1 MLGPGRW
8 RGRWDAR
15 PRHTPEA
22 TARTGLAR
30 PPGTVAFWPAAR
42 HGRQNG
48 RRSAKSQLRKSGR
61 AGAAVR
67 QASAAN
73 EDGAPGAGRRAPLPG
88 AVAAQ
93 GRFGEAARASRA
105 HGGLAGAGD
114 GAVPLPAAAAGDAG
128 ALRTGAQG
136 GAAACASPRPAAPS
150 VFDKSKPCA
159 PGPGRLPRGRLSAP
173 SVRRLREPVQP
184 PNAEARATSALLA
197 PSTGRRSACQP
208 CG

>member
-1 MLGPGRW
+1 MLGPGTW

-48 RRSAKSQLRKSGR
+48 RCSAKSQLRKSGR

-73 EDGAPGAGRRAPLPG
+73 EDGAPGA
-88 AVAAQ
+88 VAAQ

-105 HGGLAGAGD
+105 HRGLAGAGG

-197 PSTGRRSACQP
+197 PLTGRRSARQP

>member
-73 EDGAPGAGRRAPLPG
+73 EDGAPGGRAPLPG

-105 HGGLAGAGD
+105 HRGLAGAGG

-128 ALRTGAQG
+128 ALRTEPRAG
-136 GAAACASPRPAAPS
+136 PRPALHRVLLLLRFLTKAS
-150 VFDKSKPCA
+150 RARLA
-159 PGPGRLPRGRLSAP
+159 PGGSHA
-173 SVRRLREPVQP
+173 V
-184 PNAEARATSALLA
+184 A
-197 PSTGRRSACQP
+197 
-208 CG
+208 